1 MKLVIKEYLASLNE
15 RNELDAILPD
25 LLSQLGLTVF
35 GKPIRGAS
43 ERGVDVAAV
52 GSIYGGIE
60 KVYLF
65 SIKAGDLTRSTWN
78 GNEDQALRPSL
89 DEIIDSYIPN
99 RLPPEHKGKPI
110 VICPCF
116 GGDVQTP
123 VIDLFTGYM
132 NSRSKDNIEFE
143 VWHGDKLAGLIN
155 DDFLHENFMPENTRS
170 LLRKSL
176 AILDEPDASFSYFS
190 YLLSILRESVE
201 EAKAED
207 VLKVLRQINICLWIL
222 YGWSRQEKNLESV
235 YLSSEISYLNAWHI
249 SSPFLDKKSK
259 NAKLIQLSLQSIQ
272 KTYLKV
278 SQDYLAKVVMPYM
291 NDYGA
296 ISRGVSSSSSVDIN
310 LKLFDLLGRVALMG
324 LWCTWELE
332 VLQQNDEYKVLLKQH
347 ISYLAECIFSLIRNN
362 PILFSPLKDEQAI
375 DISLAV
381 LFLAA
386 SSELDGIKDWFG
398 ELLSRI
404 KISFKAHGAYPCT
417 LQDYMELLEHPKAN
431 TKEYLENCT
440 AGSILFSSIGFFSAL
455 FNFDDEYK
463 QVSEIQTEFLEHCSL
478 QLWYP
483 DDESEKGIYIGER
496 YHGLCLSDFDFT
508 QKKDVIIERVFDECK
523 ETKDF
528 ENLSAIKYG
537 VFPLLLMSCR
547 AYRLPVPMQFFENF
561 RMKLT

>member
-25 LLSQLGLTVF
+25 LLSQLGLIVF

-52 GSIYGGIE
+52 GSIDGDIE

-99 RLPPEHKGKPI
+99 RLPPEHKDKPI

-132 NSRSKDNIEFE
+132 NSNTKNNIEFE
-143 VWHGDKLAGLIN
+143 VWHGDKLASLIN
-155 DDFLHENFMPENTRS
+155 DGFLHENFMPDNTRS

-190 YLLSILRESVE
+190 YLLSILRGSVK
-201 EAKAED
+201 EAKPEE

-235 YLSSEISYLNAWHI
+235 YLSGEVSLLNAWHI
-249 SSPFLDKKSK
+249 ASPYFGKKNK
-259 NAKLIQLSLQSIQ
+259 NSKLIQASVYSIQ
-272 KTYLKV
+272 NTYLKIN
-278 SQDYLAKVVMPYM
+278 QDYLAKVVMPYV
-291 NDYGA
+291 NEYGA

-324 LWCTWELE
+324 IWFTWQLE
-332 VLQQNDEYKVLLKQH
+332 VIQQDNEHVALLKQQ
-347 ISYLAECIFSLIRNN
+347 ISYISECILDLIYNN

-381 LFLAA
+381 YFLAT
-386 SSELDGIKDWFG
+386 SSELSNIKSWFY
-398 ELLSRI
+398 ELLGRVRSN
-404 KISFKAHGAYPCT
+404 FKGSYAYPCI
-417 LQDYMELLEHPKAN
+417 LQDYMELLEHPKDN
-431 TKEYLENCT
+431 SQEYLESCT
-440 AGSILFSSIGFFSAL
+440 TGSILFSSIGFFSAL
-455 FNFDDEYK
+455 FDFDDEYK
-463 QVSEIQTEFLEHCSL
+463 QVAKIQNESLKHCSL

-483 DDESEKGIYIGER
+483 DDESEKGMYIGER
-496 YHGLCLSDFDFT
+496 YHGLCMSDFDFT
-508 QKKDVIIERVFDECK
+508 EKKDVIIKRVFDECS

-528 ENLSAIKYG
+528 ENMSAIKYG
-537 VFPLLLMSCR
+537 VYPILLMSCR
-547 AYRLPVPMQFFENF
+547 AYRMPVPMHFFKAF
-561 RMKLT
+561 KK